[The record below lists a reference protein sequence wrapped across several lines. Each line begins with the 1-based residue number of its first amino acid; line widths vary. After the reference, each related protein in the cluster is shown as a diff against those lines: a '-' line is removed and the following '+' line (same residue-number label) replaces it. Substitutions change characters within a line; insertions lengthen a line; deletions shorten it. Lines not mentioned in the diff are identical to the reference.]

1 MASLLK
7 HEKRKI
13 VLLLG
18 ALSAVGP
25 FSIDMYLP
33 GFQDIARDLQTDIAH
48 VGQTLTS
55 YFIGISIGQLI
66 YGPIIDR
73 YGRKGPLQLGLIIY
87 TVASLLC
94 ILSPSI
100 DALIGL
106 RGLLALGGCAGMVA
120 SRAIVRDLF
129 PVTETAK
136 IFSQLMLVMGAAPII
151 APTVGGWMVSIWGWK
166 SIFLFMGSFST
177 IMLIAVARLLPESH
191 QPDRSV
197 DLRPTRVLKDYF
209 FVLKEPVFLTFALA
223 SGFASAC
230 LFSYISGSPIFYM
243 EIAGFSNTEYGWIF
257 GMNALG
263 FIGGSQL
270 NSVMLKKYD
279 SEKVMS
285 TAVISLVICA
295 LLLLFGSL
303 LNILPTQVAIAFI
316 FLYLLSLGFISPN
329 TAALSLQP
337 FTRSAGSASAMLGF
351 IQMLMGALASGII
364 SYLTDSSV
372 IPMATLMTCSSV
384 ICAMLI
390 LGYSMKRKKRTLVS
404 V

>member
-7 HEKRKI
+7 QDKRRI

-73 YGRKGPLQLGLIIY
+73 YGRKVPLQIGLVIY
-87 TVASLLC
+87 TVSSLLC
-94 ILSPSI
+94 IMAPNI

-151 APTVGGWMVSIWGWK
+151 APTIGGWMVSLWGWK
-166 SIFLFMGSFST
+166 SIFLFMGSFSS
-177 IMLIAVARLLPESH
+177 IMLLAVARLLPESH
-191 QPDRSV
+191 QPDKSV
-197 DLRPTRVLKDYF
+197 DLRPARVVGDYLNVLKNP
-209 FVLKEPVFLTFALA
+209 LFLTFALA
-223 SGFASAC
+223 SGCASAC
-230 LFSYISGSPIFYM
+230 LFSYISGSPVFFM
-243 EIAGFSNTEYGWIF
+243 EISGFSNTQYGWIF
-257 GMNALG
+257 GLNALG
-263 FIGGSQL
+263 YIGGSQL
-270 NSVMLKKYD
+270 NSLMLKRFDGYKII
-279 SEKVMS
+279 SV
-285 TAVISLVICA
+285 AVVALVIFA
-295 LLLLFGSL
+295 VLLLIGTLF
-303 LNILPTQVAIAFI
+303 NVLPTPVAIGII

-329 TAALSLQP
+329 TAAISLQP

-351 IQMLMGALASGII
+351 IQMLMGALASGIV
-364 SYLTDSSV
+364 SYLTNSSA
-372 IPMATLMTCSSV
+372 IPMALLMTVGSAS
-384 ICAMLI
+384 CAVLI
-390 LGYSMKRKKRTLVS
+390 IGYTVKRKKRTLVS